1 MKTKLFYA
9 FDVNSWR
16 GAKIEPLMKHSTF
29 EWLTEYSPIVSD
41 ARYRK
46 VRGNQLCDLLVYATG
61 IPIFLIS
68 EKFRNILDENGFN
81 GYKCFPIK
89 SIEGVEATY
98 YGWLNTNESGF
109 VSKIYPANYMNT
121 NPEYLVFNLKTWKNY
136 NIFHL
141 KDTLWN
147 ICTPEVKSILEKHKI
162 TNLKFIPKY
171 IGFEIDEEMFMQK
184 RWDEEIPTKDKFI
197 EYELYKLTQKMDT
210 DFTLEDLHFVIRSEI
225 GLSTYIPIAI
235 DKIISREFANIER
248 SEEMKWTRS
257 EFLESILLCSIME
270 TSLDYWNKYF
280 NAYNR
285 LKTFLSNMT
294 NKEIDDMS
302 KGLLGFKN
310 QINNFINLD
319 INNLQVTN

>member
-16 GAKIEPLMKHSTF
+16 GAKIEPLVEHRTF
-29 EWLTEYSPIVSD
+29 EWFIERSPIVSD
-41 ARYRK
+41 ARYKK
-46 VRGNQLCDLLVYATG
+46 VRGNQLCDLLIYATG
-61 IPIFLIS
+61 RSVFLIS
-68 EKFRNILDENGFN
+68 ERFRSILDDNGFN
-81 GYKCFPIK
+81 GYKCFPVK
-89 SIEGVEATY
+89 SIEGVDAKY
-98 YGWLNTNESGF
+98 YGWLNTNEAGF

-136 NIFHL
+136 DIFHT
-141 KDTLWN
+141 KDTFWD

-197 EYELYKLTQKMDT
+197 EYELYKLTQKQDT

-235 DKIISREFANIER
+235 DKIISREFANYR
-248 SEEMKWTRS
+248 KNRRNEM
-257 EFLESILLCSIME
+257 
-270 TSLDYWNKYF
+270 Y
-280 NAYNR
+280 
-285 LKTFLSNMT
+285 
-294 NKEIDDMS
+294 
-302 KGLLGFKN
+302 
-310 QINNFINLD
+310 
-319 INNLQVTN
+319 